1 MNYEDDE
8 LERMRARRPQQ
19 RRNGAPGRSFGYGR
33 GGAPAR
39 DPRGSGG
46 RGRTASAPASQRAP
60 GGSRAFHSS
69 YSGPKGGETPS
80 HGAQAHRGSNRGI
93 YRRRKRQDRKK
104 KIIIILLTV
113 MAVLALAI
121 GGTLWYFYQKTWGS
135 LAKIEFNESAVL
147 NANLSPEQI
156 EGMKGYMTVACFGV
170 DSRMDKNGN
179 LNVGK
184 GTNADVNLI
193 ASINLE
199 TGEIRL
205 VSVFRDTYLNITDKN
220 SYNKINAAYA
230 QGGPEQAVKALNKN
244 LGLNITQYAT
254 FNWKAVADAINILG
268 GVDVDLSESEFSW
281 INAYISETVKETGL
295 GSVQLTHAGENIH
308 LDGVQA
314 VAYGRLRLGDT
325 DYARTERQRIILN
338 KAFEKAKQ
346 ADWATL
352 NNIIQTVTPQLATNV
367 TPADLIPLAR
377 NITRY
382 HMGETS
388 GFPAARGEMNVGD
401 TRDCVIPKTLEFNV
415 RILHEFLFD
424 ETDYD
429 VPSNVLEYS
438 RHIAN
443 VTGMSTEG
451 KVIGHVPVDQGLNAS
466 VYVRRRAERQAQQE
480 AKARET
486 EEDETEDEESTD
498 ETGESSTD
506 ESGTEDESTFD
517 PEEDWPYI
525 DWGDNWPDEDWEEE
539 NPTGPGGSQS
549 RPGGTTT
556 RPGTSPSQPG
566 GSTTKPGTSGTQP
579 GGSTTKPG
587 TSPTQPGTTRP
598 NQTTEADEENGGQG
612 PGGTGTTPPRYEKP
626 GSQTTQAY
634 ETEEEPGSVR
644 PPDRTPETGSAA
656 PGNRAPSGQDAP
668 GSSAPGGT
676 APGAGQSANNAPS
689 DTQLSAGGSGVPGG
703 GSSSPGGG
711 SAGPGA

>member
-1 MNYEDDE
+1 MNYDDE
-8 LERMRARRPQQ
+8 LERARARRSQ
-19 RRNGAPGRSFGYGR
+19 RGRSGAQGRGSGYGR
-33 GGAPAR
+33 SGGSAR
-39 DPRGSGG
+39 DPYGSGG
-46 RGRTASAPASQRAP
+46 RARTASSPSSQRAP
-60 GGSRAFHSS
+60 GGSRSGGSRAFHSG
-69 YSGPKGGETPS
+69 YNGPKGGEASS
-80 HGAQAHRGSNRGI
+80 HGEQAQRGSNRGI
-93 YRRRKRQDRKK
+93 YRRRKRQDKKK
-104 KIIIILLTV
+104 KIIMILLAV
-113 MAVLALAI
+113 VAVLALAI
-121 GGTLWYFYQKTWGS
+121 GGTLWYVYQRTWGS

-147 NANLSPEQI
+147 NPNLSPEQI

-170 DSRMDKNGN
+170 DSRMDKNGK

-184 GTNADVNLI
+184 GTNADVNMI

-205 VSVFRDTYLNITDKN
+205 VSVFRDSYLNINDKN

-268 GVDVDLSESEFSW
+268 GVDVDISESEFSW

-352 NNIIQTVTPQLATNV
+352 NNIIQTITPQLATNV

-382 HMGETS
+382 HMGETA
-388 GFPAARGEMNVGD
+388 GFPAARGEMDVGEIG
-401 TRDCVIPKTLEFNV
+401 DCVIPKTLEFNV
-415 RILHEFLFD
+415 KVLHEFLFD
-424 ETDYD
+424 ETDYV

-466 VYVRRRAERQAQQE
+466 VYVRRRAQRQAEQD
-480 AKARET
+480 AKARQTEEEET
-486 EEDETEDEESTD
+486 ETEESTD
-498 ETGESSTD
+498 ETDESSTD
-506 ESGTEDESTFD
+506 ESGTEDESLFD

-525 DWGDNWPDEDWEEE
+525 DWGDNWPDDDEWGEE
-539 NPTGPGGSQS
+539 NPTGPGGTQS
-549 RPGGTTT
+549 RPGTFPSQPGGTTT
-556 RPGTSPSQPG
+556 RPGTSATQPGGSATRPGGSTAQPG
-566 GSTTKPGTSGTQP
+566 GSTTRP
-579 GGSTTKPG
+579 GGST
-587 TSPTQPGTTRP
+587 SRP
-598 NQTTEADEENGGQG
+598 NQTTEADEGNDGQG
-612 PGGTGTTPPRYEKP
+612 PGGAGTTPPRYEKP
-626 GSQTTQAY
+626 GSQTTEAY
-634 ETEEEPGSVR
+634 ETEEEPGSVT
-644 PPDRTPETGSAA
+644 PPDRTPGTTGAA
-656 PGNRAPSGQDAP
+656 PGDRAPAGQPAP

-676 APGAGQSANNAPS
+676 
-689 DTQLSAGGSGVPGG
+689 
-703 GSSSPGGG
+703 SPGGG
-711 SAGPGA
+711 QSVNNAPADTQISAEGNGAPGGALAGPGA